1 MINCIPHTD
10 NNTELIR
17 PTTCTHHLGLSQLE
31 MAIILAND
39 IRLEREILGER
50 GHQSFCNME
59 REIIDLT
66 KRKDIKQADYLRL
79 KFIEKWMPL
88 SKEQNTRAIIDDQR
102 KEVERMS
109 HYDQQEKA
117 YEQWNIKRAYLERAP
132 IDEHNGLLAG
142 SITTRGSDLQTPRG
156 QLQCHKLSAG
166 SNHASIIVQDEKT
179 RVGRLYTWGVG
190 SLGRLG
196 HGESVQDC
204 NYPKLVEVLK
214 GSSIKEISCGYS
226 HSAAITTS
234 GELFVWGDGSCGKL
248 GFGNELTDFF
258 CPIPSRLLSNIT
270 VVKVSCGALHTACIG
285 LFGELYVW
293 GACDSGRLGL
303 GPDRCGIQFSPTLVN
318 SLQHERIAEVSCGT
332 STTLALSVTEKVGTK
347 SRTSIERMTG
357 GRLYVAGP
365 KNLLG
370 ASFPSFGELECL
382 RESPMVIKSVAAGSS
397 HQVFISQSGEL
408 YCWGQNKH
416 GCCGQPEATTFLQ
429 EPTLIEQ

>member
-10 NNTELIR
+10 NNIELIR

-31 MAIILAND
+31 IAIILAND

-59 REIIDLT
+59 REIIELT

-117 YEQWNIKRAYLERAP
+117 YEQWNIKRAYLELAP
-132 IDEHNGLLAG
+132 IDEHKGLLAG

-179 RVGRLYTWGVG
+179 RVGGLYTWGVG

-248 GFGNELTDFF
+248 GFGKELTDFF
-258 CPIPSRLLSNIT
+258 CPMI
-270 VVKVSCGALHTACIG
+270 
-285 LFGELYVW
+285 F
-293 GACDSGRLGL
+293 
-303 GPDRCGIQFSPTLVN
+303 
-318 SLQHERIAEVSCGT
+318 
-332 STTLALSVTEKVGTK
+332 
-347 SRTSIERMTG
+347 
-357 GRLYVAGP
+357 
-365 KNLLG
+365 
-370 ASFPSFGELECL
+370 
-382 RESPMVIKSVAAGSS
+382 
-397 HQVFISQSGEL
+397 
-408 YCWGQNKH
+408 
-416 GCCGQPEATTFLQ
+416 
-429 EPTLIEQ
+429 